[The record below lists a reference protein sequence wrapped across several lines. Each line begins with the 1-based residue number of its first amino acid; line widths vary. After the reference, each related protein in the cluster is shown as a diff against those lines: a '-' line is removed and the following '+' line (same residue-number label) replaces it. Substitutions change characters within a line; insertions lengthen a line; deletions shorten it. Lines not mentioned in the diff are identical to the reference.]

1 MTSPITIEGLERAIN
16 VTAQVMADHHDL
28 GHQLLPVLK
37 RLEAE
42 RDKLVAEGDPIDYA
56 RRVLARQRHAA

>member
-1 MTSPITIEGLERAIN
+1 MSPPKSWLI
-16 VTAQVMADHHDL
+16 VVDL